1 MSLIYF
7 EDMIHYYHTPTL
19 EDTMIEVGDM
29 ILYQHR
35 QGNHSEDNDIGWVT
49 HTEAHHKNGGFAY
62 LIYIKWLSNGDD
74 DAMWDHDLYG
84 SDGTFKIVKGGQHE
98 R

>member
-7 EDMIHYYHTPTL
+7 EDIIHYYHTPTL

-29 ILYQHR
+29 IQYDSTYGCQ
-35 QGNHSEDNDIGWVT
+35 DDIGWVV
-49 HTEAHHKNGGFAY
+49 HTEKHHKNGGFAY
-62 LIYIKWLSNGDD
+62 LIYIRWLLEDDD